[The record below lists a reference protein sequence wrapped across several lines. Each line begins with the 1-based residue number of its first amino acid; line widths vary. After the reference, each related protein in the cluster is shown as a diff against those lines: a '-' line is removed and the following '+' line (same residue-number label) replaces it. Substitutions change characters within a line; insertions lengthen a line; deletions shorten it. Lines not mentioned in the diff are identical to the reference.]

1 MTEPINL
8 IIQCPHCANPVIIIK
23 LSCGIFRHGTFKK
36 AKGKQIN
43 PHATQ
48 SQCEMYL
55 KKDLIFGCGKPFRVV
70 KTETGEYVGEPCGY
84 I

>member
-8 IIQCPHCANPVIIIK
+8 IIQCPHCANPVIITK

-55 KKDLIFGCGKPFRVV
+55 KKNLIFGCGKPFRVV
-70 KTETGEYVGEPCGY
+70 KTETGEYVGETCGY